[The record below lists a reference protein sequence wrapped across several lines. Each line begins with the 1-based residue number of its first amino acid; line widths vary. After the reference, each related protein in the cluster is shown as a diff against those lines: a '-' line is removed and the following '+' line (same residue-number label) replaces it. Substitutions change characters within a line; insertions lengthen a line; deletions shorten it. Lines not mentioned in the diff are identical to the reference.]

1 MSLTRRRWFILALA
15 AFVNLFAGSIYAW
28 SVFAA
33 PLAEHLSR
41 TTGLTLTAGNLAIA
55 FSLANAVGP
64 IPLLV
69 GGWVTDRFGPR
80 PVMVAGG
87 LLVGLGYWMTGAA
100 ESLTAVLVGYGLFFG
115 IGLGLVY
122 GCTVSNTVKFFP
134 DHRGLAGGVT
144 TAAYGLSSA
153 VIAPAAAY
161 GISELGVTASL
172 QILGILTGV
181 VAVAGGLFSA
191 RCPDGFT
198 PDGGTPVQG
207 RLTGGRDVN
216 WPQMVKSPV
225 FWPMLAL
232 LLCGAVSGMMILS
245 HAQSI
250 GINVMGL
257 TAAAAA
263 TGVACLAFANTAGRL
278 AAGVLS
284 DYLGRTGTL
293 ALALAASLTG
303 LALLALAS
311 TDTVYLFYAGLA
323 AVGLSLGA
331 FMGVYPGFTAQ
342 EFGTRHN
349 SVNFAL
355 MFMGFAAAGTVGPAL
370 MNQLQ
375 SAGFAAACGAAALI
389 AALGFVFIGLYRK
402 LKSA

>member
-1 MSLTRRRWFILALA
+1 M
-15 AFVNLFAGSIYAW
+15 
-28 SVFAA
+28 
-33 PLAEHLSR
+33 
-41 TTGLTLTAGNLAIA
+41 
-55 FSLANAVGP
+55 
-64 IPLLV
+64 
-69 GGWVTDRFGPR
+69 
-80 PVMVAGG
+80 
-87 LLVGLGYWMTGAA
+87 
-100 ESLTAVLVGYGLFFG
+100 
-115 IGLGLVY
+115 
-122 GCTVSNTVKFFP
+122 
-134 DHRGLAGGVT
+134 
-144 TAAYGLSSA
+144 
-153 VIAPAAAY
+153 
-161 GISELGVTASL
+161 GVTASL

-250 GINVMGL
+250 GIDVMGL

>member
-1 MSLTRRRWFILALA
+1 MPLTRRRWFILALA

-33 PLAEHLSR
+33 PLAEHLTR
-41 TTGLTLTAGNLAIA
+41 LTGTVLTAGDLAAA
-55 FSLANAVGP
+55 FSLANGVGP

-69 GGWVTDRFGPR
+69 GGWITDRFGPR
-80 PVMVAGG
+80 PVMIMGG
-87 LLVGLGYWMTGAA
+87 LLAGVGYWMTGAA
-100 ESLTAVLVGYGLFFG
+100 QSLTAVFVGYGLFFG
-115 IGLGLVY
+115 IGLGLIY

-134 DHRGLAGGVT
+134 DHRGLAGG
-144 TAAYGLSSA
+144 
-153 VIAPAAAY
+153 
-161 GISELGVTASL
+161 
-172 QILGILTGV
+172 
-181 VAVAGGLFSA
+181 LFSA
-191 RCPDGFT
+191 RCPDNFVPEGST
-198 PDGGTPVQG
+198 PKKN
-207 RLTGGRDVN
+207 RLTEGRDVN
-216 WPQMVKSPV
+216 WPQMLTTPV

-250 GINVMGL
+250 GIDVMGL